1 MVRLLQALHL
11 QDAWGHE
18 LPAKLYWKTDHNQ
31 ITKRWPSRWNAL
43 LHTSQVFLP
52 NHTQRQIGC
61 FWGSRRLQ
69 NYTTCLEASSQEEAP
84 FRNGSIVRQQQ
95 KDGIVC
101 GNLRGKLH
109 ATVGSLFQHRTLATL
124 SLRITGGIG
133 LLLLTYLR
141 NRVLRQTALQPIGD
155 RPVFWEEETRP
166 CKKRRLTPLHGS
178 WPSICISLLK
188 KSNSQGLP
196 GSPPV

>member
-1 MVRLLQALHL
+1 MKCTPPYITSLSPKSYTETNRLFLGVKEVTELHNL
-11 QDAWGHE
+11 F
-18 LPAKLYWKTDHNQ
+18 
-31 ITKRWPSRWNAL
+31 R
-43 LHTSQVFLP
+43 SQ
-52 NHTQRQIGC
+52 QSEGRG
-61 FWGSRRLQ
+61 G
-69 NYTTCLEASSQEEAP
+69 EAP

-109 ATVGSLFQHRTLATL
+109 ATEGSLFQHRTLATL

-178 WPSICISLLK
+178 
-188 KSNSQGLP
+188 
-196 GSPPV
+196 